1 MSGGNFD
8 EFWLIFYVY
17 PVYIWSIWS
26 NIHLVTLFLYNSFGF
41 YKCYIYIYIYIKVLH
56 HFLITY
62 DSLPRATWKFVRFIL
77 TSGLTRWMR
86 EWEGILFNSVLE
98 GRKSSIPGPLPD
110 SFSTEMH
117 RKTQWWQ
124 DKVKSQSC
132 VHSVPCLPSDKAQL
146 GIWFSSRF
154 ISALYFPPPTAADIV
169 KFL

>member
-1 MSGGNFD
+1 MSFD
-8 EFWLIFYVY
+8 WFSMYILYIFDLFGV
-17 PVYIWSIWS
+17 IFILLLCFF
-26 NIHLVTLFLYNSFGF
+26 ITHLVFISA
-41 YKCYIYIYIYIKVLH
+41 IYIYIYIKVLH

-62 DSLPRATWKFVRFIL
+62 DSLLRATWKFVRFIL

>member
-1 MSGGNFD
+1 MSFD
-8 EFWLIFYVY
+8 WFSMYILYIFDLFRAIFILLLCFFITHLIF
-17 PVYIWSIWS
+17 ISA
-26 NIHLVTLFLYNSFGF
+26 
-41 YKCYIYIYIYIKVLH
+41 IYIKALH

-77 TSGLTRWMR
+77 TSGLTQWMN
-86 EWEGILFNSVLE
+86 ESEGILLNSVLE
-98 GRKSSIPGPLPD
+98 GRKSSISGPLPG
-110 SFSTEMH
+110 SLSTEMH

-132 VHSVPCLPSDKAQL
+132 VHSVPCLSSDKAQL

-154 ISALYFPPPTAADIV
+154 ISALYFLPPAAAHVV